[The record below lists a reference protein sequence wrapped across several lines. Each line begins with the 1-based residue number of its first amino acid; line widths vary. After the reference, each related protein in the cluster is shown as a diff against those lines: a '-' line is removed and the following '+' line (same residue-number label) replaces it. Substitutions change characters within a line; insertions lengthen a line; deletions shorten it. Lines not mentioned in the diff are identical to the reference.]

1 MSNMQYQLNAQS
13 INKLSAIK
21 LLINNINDSAA
32 NQMQSAALRAMLNSS
47 EPIDSMSDKQVQ
59 QFENN
64 LISTFE
70 YKNWI

>member
-13 INKLSAIK
+13 INKLAVIK
-21 LLINNINDSAA
+21 SLINNGNDFAA
-32 NQMQSAALRAMLNSS
+32 NQMKSAALRAMLNSNES
-47 EPIDSMSDKQVQ
+47 IDSMSDKQVK

-64 LISTFE
+64 LISIFE

>member
-13 INKLSAIK
+13 ISKLAVIK
-21 LLINNINDSAA
+21 SLINNSNDFTA
-32 NQMQSAALRAMLNSS
+32 NQMKSAALRAMLNSS

>member
-13 INKLSAIK
+13 INKLAAIK
-21 LLINNINDSAA
+21 SLINNSNDFTA
-32 NQMQSAALRAMLNSS
+32 NQMKSAALRAMLNSS

>member
-13 INKLSAIK
+13 INKLAAIK
-21 LLINNINDSAA
+21 SLINNSNDYAA
-32 NQMQSAALRAMLNSS
+32 NQMKSAALRAMLNSS

>member
-13 INKLSAIK
+13 INKLAAIK
-21 LLINNINDSAA
+21 SLINNSNDFTA
-32 NQMQSAALRAMLNSS
+32 NQMKSAALRAMLNSS

-64 LISTFE
+64 LISTFK
-70 YKNWI
+70 YKNWV